1 VDISTLANLVNAFV
15 VTEGEGSTMQRFFVA
30 IIAFG
35 AVAFIAVAA
44 DES

>member
-1 VDISTLANLVNAFV
+1 
-15 VTEGEGSTMQRFFVA
+15 MQKFFVA

-35 AVAFIAVAA
+35 AVAFMAVAD

>member
-15 VTEGEGSTMQRFFVA
+15 VTGSGGSTMQKFFVA

-35 AVAFIAVAA
+35 AVAFMAVAD